1 MLNRFALFERCAKAK
16 IRVSSADLQGRPI
29 MLGQDAQYANMSV
42 SSINGVAEQT
52 CKKLDKLG
60 LFTFYDLIFNLPFRY
75 EDRTYIQALKQPR
88 SIEDPC
94 NVLLTITSEPV
105 ERRKTVEFSAC
116 DHEGTKCK
124 IIFFHAAP
132 FIIENLKIGTTVLA
146 WGKIKISV
154 FNGYTNRSI
163 VHPQIDFINEGMISL
178 PLKLSP
184 VYHLT
189 AGLKQTRLR
198 KITEQVLQHLANH
211 PLQEILPVSLNP
223 FRLTLSEALL
233 DVHNPLPKADHSEVL
248 LPNLNSF
255 KRICF
260 EELVAYMLCIMSLRA
275 QQKSKNATPI
285 ELKEETHQKL
295 LSTLPFTP
303 TAAQDRVFHEIM
315 QDCGTDNAMNRLVHG
330 DVGSG
335 KTLVAAMV
343 MLQVAANGYQAALL
357 APTELLAQQH
367 QQKLGQFFAPLGIEV
382 ALITGS
388 MKKKERDTVFA
399 QAESGSVKIF
409 VGTHALFQKNIHY
422 QHLALVII
430 DEQHRFGVD
439 QREALLNKAPPELSA
454 HELLMT
460 ATPIPRS
467 LQQALFAD
475 TAVSTIDM
483 LPQGRSPIITAVLS
497 QSRDREVIERLRYF
511 CSQGNQAY
519 WVCPLIEENEVL
531 DATSAKERYQTLN
544 ALLPELRIGLLHAQL
559 KEKEKN
565 DTMRQFMSG
574 ELNILVATTII
585 EVGVDVP
592 NATVMVIESADR
604 LGLAQLHQLRG
615 RVGRGN
621 KQSFCLLL
629 HRDPPD
635 PNIATPVEMERFDRA
650 MARMQI
656 MRTSTNGFEIANE
669 DLRMRGAG
677 EFFGTNQTGKE
688 NFRFADFN
696 RDCFMLPQAKD
707 AAKKLFGIDQA
718 TTKKLI
724 WRWFPAVLD
733 EIQHH
738 HLDSLA
744 QESTSVSANTS
755 DSADTND
762 SSTSAGTEDSTNA
775 AGSASTNAP
784 N

>member
-1 MLNRFALFERCAKAK
+1 
-16 IRVSSADLQGRPI
+16 

-178 PLKLSP
+178 
-184 VYHLT
+184 
-189 AGLKQTRLR
+189 
-198 KITEQVLQHLANH
+198 
-211 PLQEILPVSLNP
+211 
-223 FRLTLSEALL
+223 
-233 DVHNPLPKADHSEVL
+233 L

-762 SSTSAGTEDSTNA
+762 SSTSTGAEASANA
-775 AGSASTNAP
+775 AESASTTAP